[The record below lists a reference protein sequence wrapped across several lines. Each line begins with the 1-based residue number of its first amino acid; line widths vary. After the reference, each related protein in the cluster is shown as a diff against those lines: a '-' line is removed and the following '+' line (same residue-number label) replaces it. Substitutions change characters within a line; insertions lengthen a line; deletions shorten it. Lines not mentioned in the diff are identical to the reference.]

1 MSKFA
6 FTRRQFN
13 LMLVASAVAFQAE
26 GGAQEPALPD
36 INAWL
41 PSPMPAEQVQKVAEA
56 VKGLRK
62 TQEKLRAYPLPE
74 GSEPAFTFQ
83 PKPLRETKR

>member
-26 GGAQEPALPD
+26 GGAQEPALPGHQRM
-36 INAWL
+36 APL
-41 PSPMPAEQVQKVAEA
+41 AHACGTGAESCGSGERLAEDPREVASISSA
-56 VKGLRK
+56 
-62 TQEKLRAYPLPE
+62 
-74 GSEPAFTFQ
+74 
-83 PKPLRETKR
+83 